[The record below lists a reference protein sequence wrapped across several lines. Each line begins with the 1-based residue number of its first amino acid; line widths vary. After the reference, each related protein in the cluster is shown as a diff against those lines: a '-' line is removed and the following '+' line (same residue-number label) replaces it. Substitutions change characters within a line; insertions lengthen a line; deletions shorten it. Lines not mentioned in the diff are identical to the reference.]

1 MIINNSLLYAM
12 SRICVFFTL
21 ILPYSLAEVW
31 VIRVYTANEQYAGT
45 DANVYIRLF
54 NPKHESTGEY
64 QLTHS
69 NWQPEPHE
77 LPFRNLFEIGAVER
91 FRIRTEDIGAVAKIE
106 IRHNNFPSLH
116 ADWLLNQVIVE
127 RERDNKEYI
136 FKCNCW
142 LRRERPYATINVLP
156 DPNAPTKPIDNASS
170 NLRTLVIVVAVL
182 IAVVIAVIC
191 CSNEYYR
198 RKHQASMLSTYPNEN
213 IYQEPSLLNAPY
225 AQTPEVQSE
234 SSESNLW
241 VKTLRRWK
249 DFRQRPPSY
258 IHAQGAQLASAPTTP
273 SLVVPDEPPSYEDLY
288 PNSNLRATTT
298 SNSIIRYI

>member
-1 MIINNSLLYAM
+1 M
-12 SRICVFFTL
+12 SRIFIFFTL

-31 VIRVYTANEQYAGT
+31 IIHVHTANEQYAGT

-127 RERDNKEYI
+127 RARDKKEYV

-142 LRRERPYATINVLP
+142 LKRERPYATINVLP
-156 DPNAPTKPIDNASS
+156 DPNVPTKPNDNASS
-170 NLRTLVIVVAVL
+170 NLRTLVIVVVVL

-198 RKHQASMLSTYPNEN
+198 RKHHASMRSTYPNES
-213 IYQEPSLLNAPY
+213 IYQEPSLLDAPY
-225 AQTPEVQSE
+225 VQTPEVQSE
-234 SSESNLW
+234 SLQSNLW

-258 IHAQGAQLASAPTTP
+258 IHAQGAQLASTPTMP

-288 PNSNLRATTT
+288 PNSTLPATTTT